1 MAEYFSNLNGME
13 KFFTIC
19 AMLGGVFFLIRI
31 ILQFAGV
38 GGHGDLDNV
47 GGGGEMVT
55 TDITSGH
62 VPDSGTAN
70 HSNADVSFRLL
81 SLQGLT
87 AFFLMFGLVGLAMM
101 KQSRMTEV
109 WAIMGSTLAGL
120 GTVWLIGKIFT
131 SMKNLQASGNIDL
144 RHALGQEGVVYLTIP
159 EDDTGKVQVTVQGQ
173 LKIYDAATGDK
184 SSIKTGEPVK
194 VVRVVG
200 TSLLIV
206 EKI

>member
-1 MAEYFSNLNGME
+1 MA
-13 KFFTIC
+13 C
-19 AMLGGVFFLIRI
+19 FFLIRI

-38 GGHGDLDNV
+38 GGHGDLDS
-47 GGGGEMVT
+47 M
-55 TDITSGH
+55 SGH
-62 VPDSGTAN
+62 IDMADTNMSDGHLPTGSSSEHGN
-70 HSNADVSFRLL
+70 PDVSFRLL

-101 KQSRMTEV
+101 KQSKMTEV
-109 WAIMGSTLAGL
+109 WAIMGATLAGL
-120 GTVWLIGKIFT
+120 GTVWLIGKIFI
-131 SMKNLQASGNIDL
+131 SMRNLQASGNIDL

-159 EDDTGKVQVTVQGQ
+159 EDDTGKVQLTVQGQ

-194 VVRVVG
+194 VIRVVG